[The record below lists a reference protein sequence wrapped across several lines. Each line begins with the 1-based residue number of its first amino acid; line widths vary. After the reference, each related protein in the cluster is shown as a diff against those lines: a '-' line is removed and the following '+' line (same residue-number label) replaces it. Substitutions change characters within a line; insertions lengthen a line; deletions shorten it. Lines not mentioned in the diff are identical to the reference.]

1 MESLGVVEL
10 ILVMN
15 ANADWFPG
23 LINWIISPLL
33 TGRAVCQWVRQCSW
47 NLFDMIVNVVIVKRS
62 LKKKWSLTKAQVMSV
77 MDDDPSEKS
86 NMRNNF
92 PLLVSFLEMEMKI
105 VMG

>member
-1 MESLGVVEL
+1 MMEL

-15 ANADWFPG
+15 ANADLFPG
-23 LINWIISPLL
+23 LIWWTISPLH

-62 LKKKWSLTKAQVMSV
+62 LKKKWSLTRAPVMSV
-77 MDDDPSEKS
+77 MDDPSEKS

-92 PLLVSFLEMEMKI
+92 PLLVSFLKMEMNI
-105 VMG
+105 VMR